1 MKMKKGLLSLLAVAL
16 TIVSCQDYDDQ
27 FAELTGLVNT
37 LSTKVA
43 GIETTTANLA
53 AISATVN
60 GLQTAIAAIPTTDS
74 TADLTAVLEGLEAAQ
89 EDIEAIEELLSGG
102 IADDDDLAAID
113 ALIDTLQDGVNILLT
128 NNQSISV
135 SINIID
141 SATLATAQGLIELG
155 ENTPA
160 GYLLGGN
167 LLVDHDGLT
176 GAEIIAA
183 NLLTAKLIS
192 VTGTVSITGAVDL
205 SGLSYISGNYTKNG
219 SIAPL
224 DASITSLGAGLE
236 LDGGIGVINFP
247 TLTSVLGNV
256 TISRTGSVSSLDFS
270 TISTIGAA
278 STINDGNLTV
288 ASATTVNLGSFK
300 MISVTANDA
309 TSINLGQTTA
319 VALTVTAPNAL
330 TVYGNALLAPTGI
343 LTVNAP
349 KATDVEFKALTSH
362 AAVGP
367 VISGSNSMTVV
378 RFDKMTIA
386 GGLSVPTEVK
396 EFHMG
401 SLVTAAADMTIKAKT
416 IDITKLKTVSADVAL
431 ASGNI
436 ANTALAA
443 IGAGHSLT
451 ITAGSNGVQNF
462 VKPALVVNVTGAL
475 STVAT
480 DVSIKSTGDATLV
493 NVLTAGNTSLTLAA
507 QNVAVTGLAD
517 GLSDTALLRLNITG
531 VNSTAAPL
539 VYPSFTMDPTKFAVL
554 KYLTVADLENFVL
567 TAASA
572 VGTITTAGKITDITI
587 DTQATLYTVNIGH
600 GPHTYTDAPAQK
612 VLVDNNAELLAI
624 DLTTVTKLDE
634 ADINTNA
641 KLATIIAP
649 AVGGGLLANAAVN
662 INIHNANSLQAT
674 MTDEVLGTALIE
686 ITGAPG
692 NNTFTSWKAFIN
704 QYAAFTAPATQGHLA
719 VAAVAATAVSGEIA
733 FTLDFQ
739 GGAFNTAAAP
749 ATFTAHTGFTAP
761 AAAIGGAG
769 DHIDTLVELA
779 YINSND

>member
-53 AISATVN
+53 ALSATVN

-155 ENTPA
+155 DNTPA

-176 GAEIIAA
+176 DAEIIAA

-349 KATDVEFKALTSH
+349 KATDIEFRALTSH

-401 SLVTAAADMTIKAKT
+401 SLVTALADMTIKAKT
-416 IDITKLKTVSADVAL
+416 IDITKLKTVSADVTL

-436 ANTALAA
+436 ANTALVA
-443 IGAGHSLT
+443 IGVGHTLA
-451 ITAGSNGVQNF
+451 ITTGSNGVQNF
-462 VKPALVVNVTGAL
+462 VKPALAVAGTL

-480 DVSIKSTGDATLV
+480 EVSIKSTTDATLV

-507 QNVAVTGLAD
+507 QSVAVIGLAD

-531 VNSTAAPL
+531 VNTTALPL

-572 VGTITTAGKITDITI
+572 VGTITTAGKISDITI

-719 VAAVAATAVSGEIA
+719 VAAVAATAVSGQIA